1 MARAVIS
8 ENSMVFL
15 DVSPTIEESGIPAN
29 RTLSVNGSVN
39 VQGSSKGTLDANDF
53 FAMFDEIW
61 SKLLML
67 AKQLRDTMQFYNQK
81 KQELSWGLEIN
92 TLQQSVKTI
101 DDSYGAAKAGAIGG
115 MFAGVL
121 TVGGAFF
128 GEAGMT
134 VGNAMGQV
142 ANGIGTWA
150 SGSETRKADA
160 EKAIAELQNKGAQ
173 SYAKTLD
180 DTLMKAREIMQ
191 QMMEMGRNFVEV
203 FSQVLRAISR

>member
-1 MARAVIS
+1 
-8 ENSMVFL
+8 MVFL
-15 DVSPTIEESGIPAN
+15 DASPAIEETGIPAN
-29 RTLSVNGSVN
+29 RTLSVNDSVN
-39 VQGSSKGTLDANDF
+39 VQGSGKGALDANDF

-81 KQELSWGLEIN
+81 KQKLSWGLEIN
-92 TLQQSVKTI
+92 TFQQSVKAI
-101 DDSYGAAKAGAIGG
+101 DDSYDAAKAGAIGG
-115 MFAGVL
+115 MFAGAL
-121 TVGGAFF
+121 TVGGSFF

-142 ANGIGTWA
+142 ANGIGSWV
-150 SGSETRKADA
+150 SGSETRKADV

-180 DTLMKAREIMQ
+180 DTLMKAREIMR
-191 QMMEMGRNFVEV
+191 QMMEMGRNLVEV

>member
-1 MARAVIS
+1 
-8 ENSMVFL
+8 
-15 DVSPTIEESGIPAN
+15 
-29 RTLSVNGSVN
+29 
-39 VQGSSKGTLDANDF
+39 
-53 FAMFDEIW
+53 
-61 SKLLML
+61 
-67 AKQLRDTMQFYNQK
+67 
-81 KQELSWGLEIN
+81 
-92 TLQQSVKTI
+92 
-101 DDSYGAAKAGAIGG
+101 

-142 ANGIGTWA
+142 ANGIGSWA

-180 DTLMKAREIMQ
+180 DTLIKAREIMQ
-191 QMMEMGRNFVEV
+191 QMMEMGRNLVEV

>member
-1 MARAVIS
+1 MDRAVIS
-8 ENSMVFL
+8 ENSMAFS
-15 DVSPTIEESGIPAN
+15 DVSPTVEEAWIHAS
-29 RTLSVNGSVN
+29 RTLYVNGSAN
-39 VQGSSKGTLDANDF
+39 VQDSNKGTIDVSDF

-67 AKQLRDTMQFYNQK
+67 AKELRDTMQFYNQK

-92 TLQQSVKTI
+92 TLQQSVKAI
-101 DDSYGAAKAGAIGG
+101 DDSYGAAKAGAVGG

-134 VGNAMGQV
+134 VGNATGQV
-142 ANGIGTWA
+142 ANGIGSWA

-160 EKAIAELQNKGAQ
+160 EKAIADLQNKGAQ

-180 DTLMKAREIMQ
+180 DTLLKAREIMQ
-191 QMMEMGRNFVEV
+191 QMMEMGRNLVEV